1 MLGQVQVDSEW
12 QIDTEG
18 KGILL
23 LSILST
29 EIIQAHWKP
38 ENTQNTFCLL
48 VTLTGDSFHPRI
60 DSLQ

>member
-29 EIIQAHWKP
+29 EIIQAH
-38 ENTQNTFCLL
+38 
-48 VTLTGDSFHPRI
+48 
-60 DSLQ
+60 